1 MESREIYKNMEF
13 NKTKIDELLKKDILK
28 ELGLEN
34 LDEETKQSVLDD
46 MTFVIMRG
54 VWVKIFER
62 LEDTKQTELSELIE
76 KTPEDVDAIVGY
88 LKKEIPDYED
98 VIKAEVARYK
108 ELLLAK

>member
-1 MESREIYKNMEF
+1 MEL

-34 LDEETKQSVLDD
+34 LDEETRQSVLDD

-54 VWVKIFER
+54 VWVRLFER
-62 LEDTKQTELSELIE
+62 LDDAKQTELSELIE

-88 LKKEIPDYED
+88 LKKEVPDYED

>member
-1 MESREIYKNMEF
+1 MESREIYKNMEL
-13 NKTKIDELLKKDILK
+13 NKKKIDELLKKDILK
-28 ELGLEN
+28 ELGLES